1 VQSEKSQQLLIYGD
15 AFEPFIDINEVRRK
29 GGSTRVIFRSGDRRM
44 LLDSD
49 NMREAML
56 EVRSQLGWQLEKL
69 GITQGIFK
77 GSAPIV
83 DTINLLQVE

>member
-1 VQSEKSQQLLIYGD
+1 M
-15 AFEPFIDINEVRRK
+15 
-29 GGSTRVIFRSGDRRM
+29 IFRSGDRRM

-49 NMREAML
+49 NMREAMP

-69 GITQGIFK
+69 GITQEIFK